1 MSTEQIIGFV
11 SIFITVLAAALWH
24 ERRITKIETLLNNHL
39 SHHES
44 FEAAFAKILTEA
56 LVKKG

>member
-1 MSTEQIIGFV
+1 MEQIIGFIG
-11 SIFITVLAAALWH
+11 IFLTVLGAALWH

-44 FEAAFAKILTEA
+44 FELAFARILTEV
-56 LVKKG
+56 LVKKE

>member
-1 MSTEQIIGFV
+1 MSYAELF
-11 SIFITVLAAALWH
+11 SILVTILAAALWH

-44 FEAAFAKILTEA
+44 FEKAFTKILDAA
-56 LVKKG
+56 LGKKE

>member
-1 MSTEQIIGFV
+1 MSADQIGGFIA
-11 SIFITVLAAALWH
+11 IFFTVLGAALWH

-44 FEAAFAKILTEA
+44 FEAAFAKILTE
-56 LVKKG
+56 VIVRKT

>member
-1 MSTEQIIGFV
+1 MSHYELA
-11 SIFITVLAAALWH
+11 SILISILCAALWN

-44 FEAAFAKILTEA
+44 FEAAFARILSAVVVE
-56 LVKKG
+56 KKGS